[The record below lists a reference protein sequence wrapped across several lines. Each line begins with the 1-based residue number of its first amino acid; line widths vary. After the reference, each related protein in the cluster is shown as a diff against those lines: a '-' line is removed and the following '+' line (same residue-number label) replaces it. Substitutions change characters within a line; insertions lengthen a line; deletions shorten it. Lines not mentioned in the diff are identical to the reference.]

1 MEARSS
7 AARHVASSWDHS
19 SSTCRTGAAATD
31 RERVKEASASE
42 QQASPQ
48 VEDIIAVQH
57 TGPTPRQNHST
68 AVRVVLGFFGARAG
82 GLPWGGAER
91 DGCSSISVARDAEPN
106 LTVVARTE
114 RFESEAR
121 VADTDTL
128 VRSAHIAALD
138 ADRRVGDRI
147 PSALRGQG
155 AGGFSSGRKHDGVA
169 LLLNAKV
176 SFSSLLG
183 ALS

>member
-1 MEARSS
+1 
-7 AARHVASSWDHS
+7 
-19 SSTCRTGAAATD
+19 
-31 RERVKEASASE
+31 
-42 QQASPQ
+42 

-82 GLPWGGAER
+82 GLPWGHAALVGGGAER

-128 VRSAHIAALD
+128 VRSANIAALD